1 MSKTEVLPL
10 QEDINTLITIF
21 NTFYVFLL
29 NNVDLFLFINVL
41 NYSFLCLI
49 LTRMHYIVKEHT
61 SLRYVYSYLRWY
73 KFISSL
79 LILCKVI
86 TKTKFLSM
94 V

>member
-1 MSKTEVLPL
+1 MSETEILPL
-10 QEDINTLITIF
+10 QNDINTLITLF

-29 NNVDLFLFINVL
+29 NNVDLFLFITVL

-79 LILCKVI
+79 LILSKVI

>member
-1 MSKTEVLPL
+1 MSETEILPL
-10 QEDINTLITIF
+10 QNDINTLITLF

-49 LTRMHYIVKEHT
+49 LTRMHYMVKENT

-79 LILCKVI
+79 LILSKVI
-86 TKTKFLSM
+86 TKTKFLSII
-94 V
+94 

>member
-1 MSKTEVLPL
+1 MSEAEILPL
-10 QEDINTLITIF
+10 QNDINTLITIF

-86 TKTKFLSM
+86 TKTNFLSKI
-94 V
+94 